1 MMVSLFGPRPERDGE
16 AARRA
21 GYAAAC
27 ALLFLFMAHAFG
39 WFNLSYSGDAMMI
52 DPTKGKDAQ
61 IGGGQFLLPL
71 YWAVRGNLSAPLLVG
86 LLSCLYLSLS
96 TALITRMLRMTD
108 RCEIALVAGL
118 LCCHASVTAI
128 NASQLHVADAYF
140 LALLLSVLGAAL
152 CRRARLGFLPAA
164 LLFAAAAALEP
175 CMIGVGAGLLVLA
188 GLLDA
193 LEGRSVRGGRNVRG
207 GLGALSLALALGL
220 HAAGYALFVR
230 RYGLDWAAALQAPMG
245 FGEGTLPG
253 ALARA
258 YVYPIVKAALP
269 QTAHPA
275 LCAAAAIALLAGGL
289 AALIMGLLRVS
300 GRGRAQAVLLALL
313 LPIAV
318 NLPVFA
324 AERPEETSEMLAFVL
339 LPVAAVALLFS
350 AFRRSGVRRAAAGL
364 CAALLTSAVVFSN
377 QVYLKKNLEMQAT
390 LSVMTRVIDRME
402 RTEGYEVGETPVA
415 LMGSLEDS
423 VLAVSKQGFE
433 HLERFDAARNRY
445 APVTAEDYTWYL
457 WDVLGYPCNLVS
469 YFESE
474 QMARRED
481 VRAMPAFPAQGC
493 CRMVDGVLV
502 VKLSEEI

>member
-1 MMVSLFGPRPERDGE
+1 MKFDLLFGPRPERDGE
-16 AARRA
+16 TARRL
-21 GYAAAC
+21 GFAAAC
-27 ALLFLFMAHAFG
+27 ALLFLFAAHAFG

-52 DPTKGKDAQ
+52 DPTKGRDAQ
-61 IGGGQFLLPL
+61 MGGGQYLLPL

-86 LLSCLYLSLS
+86 LLVCLYLSLS
-96 TALITRMLRMTD
+96 TALITRMLGMTN
-108 RCEIALVAGL
+108 RCEIALAAGL
-118 LCCHASVTAI
+118 LCCNASVTAI

-140 LALLLSVLGAAL
+140 LALLLCVSGVAL

-175 CMIGVGAGLLVLA
+175 GMAGAGAGLLALA

-193 LEGRSVRGGRNVRG
+193 LNGRRVQGC
-207 GLGALSLALALGL
+207 LGALSLLLALAL
-220 HAAGYALFVR
+220 HAAGYALFTR
-230 RYGLDWAAALQAPMG
+230 RYGLDWEAALRAPMG
-245 FGEGTLPG
+245 FGDG
-253 ALARA
+253 ALPLAFLRA
-258 YVYPIVKAALP
+258 YVYPIARAALP

-275 LCAAAAIALLAGGL
+275 LCAAAAIVLLAGGL
-289 AALIMGLLRVS
+289 AALCALLLRAP
-300 GRGRAQAVLLALL
+300 GKRRAQAAALALL
-313 LPIAV
+313 LPLAV

-324 AERPEETSEMLAFVL
+324 AARPEETSEMFAFVL
-339 LPVAAVALLFS
+339 LPVAAVTLIFR
-350 AFRRSGVRRAAAGL
+350 AFRCTGIRRALAAL

-402 RTEGYEVGETPVA
+402 RTEGYEVGTTPVA
-415 LMGSLEDS
+415 LLGSLEDS
-423 VLAVSKQGFE
+423 ILAVSKQGFE

-457 WDVLGYPCNLVS
+457 WDILGYPCNLVS

-474 QMARRED
+474 QMALRED

-493 CRMVDGVLV
+493 CGMVDGVLV
-502 VKLSEEI
+502 VKLSEELY